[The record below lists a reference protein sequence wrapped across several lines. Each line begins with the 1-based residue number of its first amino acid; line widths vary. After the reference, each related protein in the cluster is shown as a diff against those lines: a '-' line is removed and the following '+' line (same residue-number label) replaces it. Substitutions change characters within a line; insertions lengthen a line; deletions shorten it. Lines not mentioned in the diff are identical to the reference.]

1 MGEIVEAFFNF
12 LIRLDTVVTINMT
25 RLLHTFLDD
34 VRFFLRRPP
43 PVTPVDSGERDLF
56 QPNTQAILTDAAK
69 LDPLSRISDRPFR
82 SKTPLPNLSSS
93 SSINGCDEVFCI
105 KKLFTI

>member
-43 PVTPVDSGERDLF
+43 AVSPVDSGERDLF
-56 QPNTQAILTDAAK
+56 QPEHAGYF
-69 LDPLSRISDRPFR
+69 DRRRKAGPSF
-82 SKTPLPNLSSS
+82 K
-93 SSINGCDEVFCI
+93 DF
-105 KKLFTI
+105 